1 MTTTEQMTVTE
12 QTMTLYHSIVMPA
25 YNEEDV
31 LAQTIE
37 ALCTY
42 LEPTGY
48 RYEIIII
55 DDNSSDRTAEISS
68 ELASRYSAV
77 HAVNNAGPN
86 GYGYAIRKGLEVYQ
100 GDSVVVVTSDGADA
114 PKDIIAYWSKIEQGY
129 DCAFGSR
136 FINGAVVERYPLF
149 KRLINRSANYMLS
162 CLLRTPYRDI
172 TNGFKCYRR
181 EVIDDM
187 APIISGQFNITI
199 ELALKALLGEYSYA
213 VVPTDWKEREGGQ
226 SSFGIAKLI
235 KPYTAT
241 MLYCLTRHYILLVK
255 R

>member
-1 MTTTEQMTVTE
+1 MTTTEQTAVTE
-12 QTMTLYHSIVMPA
+12 QTKTLYHSIVMPA

-86 GYGYAIRKGLEVYQ
+86 G
-100 GDSVVVVTSDGADA
+100 
-114 PKDIIAYWSKIEQGY
+114 
-129 DCAFGSR
+129 
-136 FINGAVVERYPLF
+136 
-149 KRLINRSANYMLS
+149 
-162 CLLRTPYRDI
+162 CLLYTSPSPRDR
-172 TNGFKCYRR
+172 G
-181 EVIDDM
+181 
-187 APIISGQFNITI
+187 
-199 ELALKALLGEYSYA
+199 
-213 VVPTDWKEREGGQ
+213 
-226 SSFGIAKLI
+226 
-235 KPYTAT
+235 
-241 MLYCLTRHYILLVK
+241 
-255 R
+255 